1 MHSTRPVLHA
11 AGPGDV
17 EYYRL
22 RTCQEEN
29 AAKLATSAQ
38 ARSRHEELA
47 AIYRTRVAMLCA
59 EAGDESARALV
70 SFEATG

>member
-11 AGPGDV
+11 VDPGDV

-22 RTCQEEN
+22 RASQEET
-29 AAKLATSAQ
+29 AAKLATCTQ
-38 ARSRHEELA
+38 ARSRHEELG

-59 EAGDESARALV
+59 EAGDESARTPI
-70 SFEATG
+70 SFEAAG